1 MTIPVQNTSEVNAK
15 GKQRN
20 ANAKPVFCIDTGEV
34 YASMLDAAEA
44 VGVNPTAI
52 SWVITGKSKT
62 CKGKRYCL
70 ISKIAEHIDE
80 IAECVRIRETKV
92 NAYNEIMFRQQAQ
105 QRATENYEK
114 HKAACEKLAEKLE
127 NEKSLLAK
135 AEAEL
140 SNLQLKEAV

>member
-1 MTIPVQNTSEVNAK
+1 MTITVQNTSEVNAK

-34 YASMLDAAEA
+34 YASMTDAAEA
-44 VGVNPTAI
+44 VGVSLPSMTQTI
-52 SWVITGKSKT
+52 SGKSKT

-70 ISKIAEHIDE
+70 VRDITEHIAEIS
-80 IAECVRIRETKV
+80 ECMRARENKI
-92 NAYNEIMFRQQAQ
+92 NAYDEIMFRQQAQ
-105 QRATENYEK
+105 QRAMENYEK